1 MSQKE
6 NDSSLETKFKVMECF
21 DLTDKEFKIAV
32 MKKLNKLQENS
43 ERQFNEL
50 RNKMNEQKEQFTKEI
65 EILKKNQTEIL
76 ELKNSI
82 NQMKTALESIA
93 NRADSM
99 EERISKLKDMIQVEE
114 KKELRSKKI
123 KKKEF

>member
-1 MSQKE
+1 MCQQRSNSSSTMKNTSDVMSQKE

-50 RNKMNEQKEQFTKEI
+50 RNKMNEQKE
-65 EILKKNQTEIL
+65 
-76 ELKNSI
+76 
-82 NQMKTALESIA
+82 
-93 NRADSM
+93 
-99 EERISKLKDMIQVEE
+99 
-114 KKELRSKKI
+114 
-123 KKKEF
+123 

>member
-43 ERQFNEL
+43 EN
-50 RNKMNEQKEQFTKEI
+50 
-65 EILKKNQTEIL
+65 
-76 ELKNSI
+76 
-82 NQMKTALESIA
+82 
-93 NRADSM
+93 
-99 EERISKLKDMIQVEE
+99 
-114 KKELRSKKI
+114 
-123 KKKEF
+123 